1 MHAATG
7 TGTKLRT
14 EPQREDEQKWA
25 SRRRRRSTAHQL
37 SQHAR
42 PRHAQEWVSPRNE
55 AASITAAK
63 TAGSGDKRP
72 HKQKLEQA
80 TTSNTGSDDSR
91 PVPPRSAPC
100 CSRAAPNRQPW
111 RPVPFQCRLKTLP
124 AGRSPCWTATQT
136 LDEERSLHRWRSIQE
151 QLQKVQHNIQSAL
164 NKRRDSGR
172 ILKQMKVRLHN
183 IAQDMYNQ
191 KILNRSCGE
200 DIVRSSLARARKA
213 APEKRR
219 RPRAAE
225 WGEACQT
232 GLQRHHRK
240 SDFLNRRGCSPEE
253 ARSDL
258 RRITTQLHHTQHV
271 QHCLPPSHHHLL
283 HKCGTAS
290 WSVLNSL
297 RLEGNKTSIIK

>member
-1 MHAATG
+1 MRNARCTG
-7 TGTKLRT
+7 GV
-14 EPQREDEQKWA
+14 P
-25 SRRRRRSTAHQL
+25 SRSSIGL
-37 SQHAR
+37 S
-42 PRHAQEWVSPRNE
+42 
-55 AASITAAK
+55 
-63 TAGSGDKRP
+63 
-72 HKQKLEQA
+72 
-80 TTSNTGSDDSR
+80 
-91 PVPPRSAPC
+91 
-100 CSRAAPNRQPW
+100 
-111 RPVPFQCRLKTLP
+111 
-124 AGRSPCWTATQT
+124 
-136 LDEERSLHRWRSIQE
+136 
-151 QLQKVQHNIQSAL
+151 LQKVQHNIQSAL

-200 DIVRSSLARARKA
+200 EIVRSSLARARKA
-213 APEKRR
+213 ATEKRR

-271 QHCLPPSHHHLL
+271 GTSCHLHITISFTNVAQL
-283 HKCGTAS
+283 LGLFSTVFGSKETKQASSNELIRPAPVPALVNTRKFGLYTGTRVGEA
-290 WSVLNSL
+290 
-297 RLEGNKTSIIK
+297 